1 MSRAPRGRSMLR
13 RQAPPFVGV
22 ALSFLLFLLLPGA
35 AISAGIH
42 ADAVV
47 EHSNTVRARL
57 HRPML
62 LADAALTNAAQQRAN
77 ELAAHAYF
85 DHIRP
90 DGAPFSTAVV
100 DAQYPFERVAENL
113 GIDYLT
119 AAPLVDGWMRSTSH
133 RQSLLDESY
142 AHVGVGV
149 ATGIVNGIP
158 TIVTVQLLGRT
169 QAPELRGWI
178 RLAAELPVS

>member
-1 MSRAPRGRSMLR
+1 MHRT
-13 RQAPPFVGV
+13 QAPPFAGV
-22 ALSFLLFLLLPGA
+22 ALSFLLFLLLPGS

-47 EHSNTVRARL
+47 EHANAVRTRL
-57 HRPML
+57 HRPVL
-62 LADAALTNAAQQRAN
+62 FTDAALTHAAQQRAN

-113 GIDYLT
+113 GIDYLN
-119 AAPLVDGWMRSTSH
+119 AGPLVDGWMRSTSH
-133 RQSLLDESY
+133 RQSLLNEEY

-169 QAPELRGWI
+169 QAPELRGWVRVI
-178 RLAAELPVS
+178 SALPVT